1 MKNNF
6 LTTQQIARM
15 ALPILRDNLVFP
27 MLSHIEYSDDF
38 ARCGDTVQ
46 IKKPPVYTAC
56 EFTGK
61 IEPQKIN
68 ETSALVKLD
77 KIADVSVE
85 IGSREMALN
94 ISDFEHQV
102 LMPAMVAIA
111 EKINSDGMSL
121 YKEIPFSVGKP
132 GVTPDSIDTISDAA
146 RLLNKNKAPISDRH
160 AVWDYEAL
168 AKLQLIPAI
177 INAEKSGDTKSLR
190 EGCIGRIL
198 GMENYMSQAIKT
210 HTPIITGE
218 KSVNN
223 PYKLGDDIISI
234 TIKADENVCK
244 GDIFVFDNVN
254 YTVIEDGVINGTNCE
269 FNIYPPL
276 CKDIK
281 TTDKLLFIDKHTVN
295 LAFHKNAFAFVT
307 RPLEAAKGAE
317 SYVTSFEG
325 ITIRVTMDY
334 DIATKSQILSIDTLY
349 GFKTLYPELA
359 TRVMG

>member
-6 LTTQQIARM
+6 LTTKQIARM

-38 ARCGDTVQ
+38 ARCGDTIQ

-61 IEPQKIN
+61 IETQKIN
-68 ETSALVKLD
+68 ETSILVKLD
-77 KIADVSVE
+77 KMADVSVE
-85 IGSREMALN
+85 IGAKEMALN
-94 ISDFEHQV
+94 ISDFEYQV

-111 EKINSDGMSL
+111 EKINNDGMDL
-121 YKEIPFSVGKP
+121 YKEIPFCVGVA
-132 GVTPDSIDTISDAA
+132 GQTPDSIDVISDAA

-168 AKLQLIPAI
+168 AKLQVIPAI

-190 EGCIGRIL
+190 EGSIGRIL
-198 GMENYMSQAIKT
+198 GMDNYMSATIKN
-210 HTPIITGE
+210 HIPIITGE
-218 KSVNN
+218 KSFASD
-223 PYKLGDDIISI
+223 YKLGDDIISI
-234 TIKADENVCK
+234 AIKNGENIKK
-244 GDIFVFDNVN
+244 GDIFIFDNVH
-254 YTVIEDGVINGTNCE
+254 YTTLEDGIISGTNTE
-269 FNIYPPL
+269 FNIYPAL
-276 CKDIK
+276 YKDAK
-281 TTDKLLFIDKHTVN
+281 TTDTLLFIDAHTVN

-307 RPLEAAKGAE
+307 RPLETAKGAE

-325 ITIRVTMDY
+325 ITLRVTMDY

>member
-46 IKKPPVYTAC
+46 IKKPPVYKAC

-61 IEPQKIN
+61 IEPQKIT
-68 ETSALVKLD
+68 ETSTLVKLD

-85 IGSREMALN
+85 IGSKEMALN
-94 ISDFEHQV
+94 ISDFQSQV

-111 EKINSDGMSL
+111 EKINSDGMEL
-121 YKEIPFSVGKP
+121 YKEIPFCVGSA
-132 GVTPDSIDTISDAA
+132 GQTPDSIDVISDAA
-146 RLLNKNKAPISDRH
+146 RLLNKNKAPVADRH

-190 EGCIGRIL
+190 EGSIGRVL
-198 GMENYMSQAIKT
+198 GMDNYMSQAIRMHK
-210 HTPIITGE
+210 PIITGE
-218 KSVNN
+218 KSFASA
-223 PYKLGDDIISI
+223 YKLGDDII
-234 TIKADENVCK
+234 TIASGDEVKK
-244 GDIFVFDNVN
+244 GDIFIFDNVN
-254 YTVIEDGVINGTNCE
+254 YTVLQDANITGGVCE
-269 FNIYPPL
+269 FSIYPPL
-276 CKDIK
+276 HKDAK
-281 TTDKLLFIDKHTVN
+281 TTDKVIFSTEHTVN

-325 ITIRVTMDY
+325 ITIRITMDY
-334 DIATKSQILSIDTLY
+334 DIATKTQILSIDTLY

-359 TRVMG
+359 VRVMG

>member
-68 ETSALVKLD
+68 ETSTLVKLD

-85 IGSREMALN
+85 IGAKEMALN
-94 ISDFEHQV
+94 MSDFESQV

-111 EKINSDGMSL
+111 EKINSDGMGL
-121 YKEIPFSVGKP
+121 YKEIPFFVGSAGK
-132 GVTPDSIDTISDAA
+132 TPDSIDVISDAA

-190 EGCIGRIL
+190 EGSIGRIL
-198 GMENYMSQAIKT
+198 GMENYMSGAIKK
-210 HTPIITGE
+210 HTPIIIGE
-218 KSVNN
+218 KSFASA
-223 PYKLGDDIISI
+223 YKLGDDIISI
-234 TIKADENVCK
+234 NTSNGENAKK

-254 YTVIEDGVINGTNCE
+254 YTVIEDGLLSGNTAE

-276 CKDIK
+276 HKDVK
-281 TTDKLLFIDKHTVN
+281 TTDKVLFIDEHTVN

-317 SYVTSFEG
+317 SYVTCFEG
-325 ITIRVTMDY
+325 ITLRVTMDY
-334 DIATKSQILSIDTLY
+334 DISTKSQILSIDTLY

-359 TRVMG
+359 VRVMG